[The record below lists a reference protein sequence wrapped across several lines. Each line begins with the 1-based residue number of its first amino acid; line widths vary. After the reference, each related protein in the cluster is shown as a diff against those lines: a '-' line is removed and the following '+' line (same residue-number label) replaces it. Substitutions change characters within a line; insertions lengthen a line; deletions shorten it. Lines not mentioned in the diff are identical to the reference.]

1 MIPPGTVSI
10 IGDIKIQPGERI
22 LLKTFVGRPEY
33 AYLDYNNQTKHS
45 TTSYVRYNFDWVK
58 MNKELSEPALKYY
71 KDVETGRVP
80 GFMTGAKSGNPKSF
94 IGFTDQDVNSRYYNM
109 DAIDAYNKWVNDNT
123 ESIKR
128 YDPDLDK
135 YIKSKFCRIL
145 VIDIQTNAAP
155 NNPIPNQLFVLYK
168 LLQNPPIVR
177 E

>member
-1 MIPPGTVSI
+1 MLGLI
-10 IGDIKIQPGERI
+10 IIIKVCI
-22 LLKTFVGRPEY
+22 FW
-33 AYLDYNNQTKHS
+33 S
-45 TTSYVRYNFDWVK
+45 SYK
-58 MNKELSEPALKYY
+58 C
-71 KDVETGRVP
+71 
-80 GFMTGAKSGNPKSF
+80 
-94 IGFTDQDVNSRYYNM
+94 
-109 DAIDAYNKWVNDNT
+109 VNDNT